1 MPVLDTAPR
10 QEFHVSEV
18 DRILAVLRGMDER
31 NAEAWMTELNARK
44 RDEMEFHDKLT
55 TTEAQ
60 PAAEDTTKLREST
73 KKFYRTVELSRN
85 YTRNWIE
92 THGKGKIILDF
103 ACGLG
108 ENAIHAAKHGAAL
121 AIGLDI
127 SRSSI
132 DRCRETAARDGVAAN
147 TFFVQGDCES
157 TGLPDN
163 SVDTV
168 ICSGMLH
175 HLDLTYVFPEL
186 RRILKPGGRCLAV
199 EALNYNPLIK
209 LYRWL
214 TPEMRTEW
222 EKTHILSMK
231 DVRFARWFFD
241 VQSVYCWHLCS
252 IGAGLLSRT
261 PLFGPCLKVANWIDR
276 AFLSV
281 YPLKLMG
288 WIITFEMV
296 KKPER

>member
-1 MPVLDTAPR
+1 M
-10 QEFHVSEV
+10 SEM
-18 DRILAVLRGMDER
+18 DRMLEVLRGLDER
-31 NAEAWMTELNARK
+31 NAVAWMAELNARK

-55 TTEAQ
+55 APAPAEVAQ
-60 PAAEDTTKLREST
+60 VAQVAQAEKDPTKLRETT
-73 KKFYRTVELSRN
+73 KKFYATVERSRN

-92 THGKGKIILDF
+92 RQGRDKIVLDF

-127 SRSSI
+127 SRSSVA
-132 DRCRETAARDGVAAN
+132 RCRETAAQEGVDTN
-147 TFFVQGDCES
+147 TFFVQGDCEN

-163 SVDTV
+163 SIDTV

-175 HLDLTYVFPEL
+175 HLDLSYVLPEL
-186 RRILKPGGRCLAV
+186 RRIMKPGGRCLAV

-209 LYRWL
+209 LYRRL

-241 VQSVYCWHLCS
+241 VQNVHCWHLCS
-252 IGAGLLSRT
+252 IGAGLLART
-261 PLFGPCLKVANWIDR
+261 PLFGVSLKFANWIDSLL
-276 AFLSV
+276 LST

-296 KKPER
+296 KKAER